1 MQRVQ
6 DPDEQRA
13 FNLMHEGKFR
23 AALDIFE
30 QKGAIHWSQTT
41 DQAAEALQRRYAGD
55 IAAEPD
61 RKRFIFA
68 YTNEQVD
75 VLNRFAREVHRQRG
89 ALAEDHT
96 LATARGAAPFAVG
109 DRVQFTDNAWSRKDK
124 EAGLVNG
131 AVGTVLA
138 IDTGHGKP
146 RMTVELDA
154 AKGEEGRRVSFI
166 VGRRPQGGRVRCHP
180 PRLRRHHLQRAGQ
193 DPRPDLRVSFALLA
207 RGVELRGADAA
218 SRVRGDFRS
227 SRHRRRS

>member
-1 MQRVQ
+1 MRGNSARRWTSSSRRARSTGRRRRTRPRKPCNGAMPATSRPSPTGSGSSSPIRMSRWTCSIGLRV
-6 DPDEQRA
+6 R
-13 FNLMHEGKFR
+13 FTGS
-23 AALDIFE
+23 AAR
-30 QKGAIHWSQTT
+30 S
-41 DQAAEALQRRYAGD
+41 
-55 IAAEPD
+55 
-61 RKRFIFA
+61 
-68 YTNEQVD
+68 
-75 VLNRFAREVHRQRG
+75 
-89 ALAEDHT
+89 AEDHT
-96 LATARGAAPFAVG
+96 LATARGAAPFAAG

-138 IDTGHGKP
+138 IDTGHAKP

-154 AKGEEGRRVSFI
+154 AEGRGRPARQLHRR
-166 VGRRPQGGRVRCHP
+166 RRPQGGRVRCHP

-193 DPRPDLRVSFALLA
+193 DPRPDLRISFALLA